1 MGQSWW
7 NCEEDVWGR
16 VGGIVKTMCG
26 VEFVEFRRR
35 YMGQIWWNFE
45 DDVWGRVGGI
55 LKTICGAGLVEV

>member
-1 MGQSWW
+1 
-7 NCEEDVWGR
+7 
-16 VGGIVKTMCG
+16 MCG